1 MADEDRT
8 FSPSTVSSNRTQM
21 QGGGVGQEEMNL
33 QRSPN
38 RGQGATEPD
47 RTEGW
52 DNDPAGTDA
61 GAPAR
66 AFEAADDED
75 EAGEAAEA
83 RSFEA
88 SGDDEPSEPRF
99 GQATQANLDPNDIG
113 ERDNPELDWGE
124 PEPGAVF
131 SSNHTRRGVKTEAER
146 GQGPRTRAH
155 NKDII
160 NRRV

>member
-38 RGQGATEPD
+38 RFQTATEED

-52 DNDPAGTDA
+52 DNDPAGADT
-61 GAPAR
+61 GAPAS
-66 AFEAADDED
+66 AFEGGEGMDET
-75 EAGEAAEA
+75 
-83 RSFEA
+83 RSFEDG
-88 SGDDEPSEPRF
+88 GDDEPSEPRF
-99 GQATQANLDPNDIG
+99 GQGTQANLDPNDIG
-113 ERDNPELDWGE
+113 ERDDPELDWGE

-146 GQGPRTRAH
+146 GQGRLTRAR
-155 NKDII
+155 NKEII
-160 NRRV
+160 NRKV

>member
-21 QGGGVGQEEMNL
+21 QGNGVGQEEMNR
-33 QRSPN
+33 QRAPN
-38 RGQGATEPD
+38 RFQTATEED

-61 GAPAR
+61 GAPAS
-66 AFEAADDED
+66 AGSDGIDE
-75 EAGEAAEA
+75 E

-88 SGDDEPSEPRF
+88 SGEDEPSEPRF
-99 GQATQANLDPNDIG
+99 GDGTPANLDPSDIG
-113 ERDNPELDWGE
+113 ERDDPELDWGE
-124 PEPGAVF
+124 AEPGAVF

-146 GQGPRTRAH
+146 GQGPRTRART
-155 NKDII
+155 KDII
-160 NRRV
+160 NRRD

>member
-8 FSPSTVSSNRTQM
+8 FTPSTVSANRTQM

-52 DNDPAGTDA
+52 DNDPAGPGGEARDDA
-61 GAPAR
+61 G
-66 AFEAADDED
+66 
-75 EAGEAAEA
+75 EA

-88 SGDDEPSEPRF
+88 TGEDEPTEPRF
-99 GQATQANLDPNDIG
+99 GQGTQANLDPNDIG

-124 PEPGAVF
+124 AEPGAVF

-146 GQGPRTRAH
+146 GQGPRTRAL

-160 NRRV
+160 NRKA

>member
-8 FSPSTVSSNRTQM
+8 FTPSTVSSNRTQM

-38 RGQGATEPD
+38 RFQTATEED

-52 DNDPAGTDA
+52 DNDPAGPGQD
-61 GAPAR
+61 G
-66 AFEAADDED
+66 AAD
-75 EAGEAAEA
+75 GAAEA

-88 SGDDEPSEPRF
+88 SGEDEPTEPRF

-146 GQGPRTRAH
+146 GQGPRTRAR
-155 NKDII
+155 NKEII
-160 NRRV
+160 NRKG